1 MAFSFSRRL
10 IIMVLLLLIG
20 YFLVLIITEPS
31 RSPLE
36 VSSASGLYS
45 SKSWPAFVGVNA
57 TSSQN
62 SMVLYPGSMSFQK
75 QTTSL
80 HWKTKTNN
88 DTKVFFIRI
97 PKTGSRTLDDL
108 VTHQLRQKQYKCFKL
123 QPSTHL
129 SKSSFQGSFLLSLSS
144 NCVDDKI
151 HFINNQKGN
160 CFFSAHFG
168 YINYEWPSPPMVI
181 SLVRDPVER
190 LMSSY
195 YYSMY
200 GDNEKSAATLSYVKS
215 MRSKMAQAMGGNTTV
230 PTLSECI
237 LQDLPFCTDHKRLFT
252 TLKYFCGN
260 DLRCSNLSEWTY
272 NQTVKNIDASLAVG
286 LTEEFEDYLRVLEQL
301 VPSLFEG
308 LVTIYKKPSSV
319 EAGKTYATKTKHHK
333 EPLTPQAQEKL
344 LHVLQMEYRIYNY
357 IKNRFHQLKKEL
369 GVI

>member
-1 MAFSFSRRL
+1 MRLRKAFSFSRRL

-20 YFLVLIITEPS
+20 YFLVLIITEMS

-108 VTHQLRQKQYKCFKL
+108 VTHQLRQKQYKCFRL
-123 QPSTHL
+123 QPST
-129 SKSSFQGSFLLSLSS
+129 
-144 NCVDDKI
+144 VDDKI

-168 YINYEWPSPPMVI
+168 YINYEC
-181 SLVRDPVER
+181 
-190 LMSSY
+190 
-195 YYSMY
+195 MY

-230 PTLSECI
+230 PTMSECI

-308 LVTIYKKPSSV
+308 LVTIYKTPSSV
-319 EAGKTYATKTKHHK
+319 EAGRTNATKTKHHK

>member
-1 MAFSFSRRL
+1 MVIVLLRLYQLSPRYRLLNFFTGQTIRLRMAFSFSRRL

-88 DTKVFFIRI
+88 
-97 PKTGSRTLDDL
+97 
-108 VTHQLRQKQYKCFKL
+108 
-123 QPSTHL
+123 
-129 SKSSFQGSFLLSLSS
+129 
-144 NCVDDKI
+144 VDDKI

>member
-1 MAFSFSRRL
+1 MVT
-10 IIMVLLLLIG
+10 VLLRLYQLSI
-20 YFLVLIITEPS
+20 LIITEMS

-108 VTHQLRQKQYKCFKL
+108 VTHQLRQKQYKCFRL
-123 QPSTHL
+123 QPST
-129 SKSSFQGSFLLSLSS
+129 
-144 NCVDDKI
+144 VDDKI

-230 PTLSECI
+230 PTMSECI

-308 LVTIYKKPSSV
+308 LVTIYKTPSSV
-319 EAGKTYATKTKHHK
+319 EAGRTNATKTKHHK

>member
-1 MAFSFSRRL
+1 MACSFSRWL
-10 IIMVLLLLIG
+10 IILVLLLLIG
-20 YFLVLIITEPS
+20 YFLVLLITVPS

-45 SKSWPAFVGVNA
+45 SKSWPACVGVNA

-62 SMVLYPGSMSFQK
+62 SMVLYPVSMSFQK

-80 HWKTKTNN
+80 HWKTKTNK

-97 PKTGSRTLDDL
+97 PKTGSRTLEDI
-108 VTHQLRQKQYKCFKL
+108 VAHQLRQKQYKIFKL
-123 QPSTHL
+123 QPST
-129 SKSSFQGSFLLSLSS
+129 
-144 NCVDDKI
+144 VDDKI

-190 LMSSY
+190 LMSLY
-195 YYSMY
+195 YYGMY
-200 GDNEKSAATLSYVKS
+200 GDNANAASTLRHVKS

-237 LQDLPFCTDHKRLFT
+237 LQDLPFCTEHRRLFT
-252 TLKYFCGN
+252 TLKFFCGN

-308 LVTIYKKPSSV
+308 LVTIYKKTNSV